1 MRKSPV
7 QSRPGEYLFPSHV
20 FLSDM
25 LVIIFTTS
33 ADEDM
38 SYLTLQTHNK
48 LVVVRKLPEA
58 AEAETAL

>member
-1 MRKSPV
+1 
-7 QSRPGEYLFPSHV
+7 
-20 FLSDM
+20 M